1 MVDDKKSDEIVEE
14 TNVTEES
21 EQPEPEKDTE
31 DESPETE
38 VTKDASDETDEE
50 PKGPNIFQRLWAKY
64 KAKKKLT
71 IPATIAAVL
80 ILLFVVPATR
90 YGILGVVIKKDVQVT
105 IIDSQTNVPVSGVDV
120 SLRGKAAKTDGEGK
134 ATIRGV
140 KVGKG
145 DLKASK
151 KYYKDTVINF
161 LTGLK
166 PKPVEVK
173 LEATGRQVPV
183 HIVNKISGEN
193 VAGASIRVAD
203 TEAQTDQNGETTLV
217 LPASKTKME
226 AKITKDGYNE
236 QTVQVTVNN
245 PAIKDNTFG
254 MTPFG
259 KIYFLSKK
267 TGKIDVVKTDL
278 DGANR
283 QTVLAGTGNE
293 EEGNTVLLA
302 SQDWK
307 YLALQSRRED
317 SKARLYLIDTSND
330 KLTEIDSGEASFTP
344 IGWSGHSFVYTVLRF
359 NVQAWQPKAAALK
372 TYNAEALQLLTID
385 ETNAEGNGLNDYANE
400 VLSNVYIL
408 KDSLIYTKH
417 WNASYYS
424 VYRLAG
430 KRMGIYSVKASG
442 GGKQTVKDFDAGN
455 SGYFDAKLASPNE
468 IYFGVYNGTDVF
480 YEYAKGAL
488 TETKSFNRDSFNKFY
503 PTYLVSPGGNATF
516 WYEPRD
522 GKNTLFT
529 GNVEGENA
537 KELASLSEYVPYG
550 WYSDKYLLVSK
561 NGSELYIQ
569 PAGGLGAKGQLLK
582 ISDYHKPN
590 YSFYGYGYGYGGL

>member
-1 MVDDKKSDEIVEE
+1 
-14 TNVTEES
+14 
-21 EQPEPEKDTE
+21 
-31 DESPETE
+31 
-38 VTKDASDETDEE
+38 
-50 PKGPNIFQRLWAKY
+50 
-64 KAKKKLT
+64 
-71 IPATIAAVL
+71 
-80 ILLFVVPATR
+80 
-90 YGILGVVIKKDVQVT
+90 
-105 IIDSQTNVPVSGVDV
+105 
-120 SLRGKAAKTDGEGK
+120 
-134 ATIRGV
+134 
-140 KVGKG
+140 
-145 DLKASK
+145 
-151 KYYKDTVINF
+151 
-161 LTGLK
+161 
-166 PKPVEVK
+166 
-173 LEATGRQVPV
+173 
-183 HIVNKISGEN
+183 
-193 VAGASIRVAD
+193 
-203 TEAQTDQNGETTLV
+203 
-217 LPASKTKME
+217 
-226 AKITKDGYNE
+226 
-236 QTVQVTVNN
+236 
-245 PAIKDNTFG
+245 
-254 MTPFG
+254 
-259 KIYFLSKK
+259 
-267 TGKIDVVKTDL
+267 
-278 DGANR
+278 
-283 QTVLAGTGNE
+283 
-293 EEGNTVLLA
+293 
-302 SQDWK
+302 
-307 YLALQSRRED
+307 LALQSRRED

-344 IGWSGHSFVYTVLRF
+344 IGWSGHSFVYTVLRL

-400 VLSNVYIL
+400 VLSHVYIL

-442 GGKQTVKDFDAGN
+442 SGKQTVKDFDAGN

-480 YEYAKGAL
+480 YEYAKGTLA
-488 TETKSFNRDSFNKFY
+488 ETKTFNRDSFNKFY

-529 GNVEGENA
+529 GNIEGENA

-569 PAGGLGAKGQLLK
+569 PAGGVGAKGQLLK

-590 YSFYGYGYGYGGL
+590 YSFYGYGYGYGGF